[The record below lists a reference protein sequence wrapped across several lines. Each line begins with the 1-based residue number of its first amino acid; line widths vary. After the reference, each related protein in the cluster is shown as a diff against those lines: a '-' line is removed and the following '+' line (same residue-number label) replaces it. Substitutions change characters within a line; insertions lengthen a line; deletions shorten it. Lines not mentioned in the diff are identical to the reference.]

1 MTKPNRSNWI
11 DGRISWYDTT
21 PRRPCGF
28 DANRFIRVDRLAG
41 VLAAVLLVALVVAG
55 VWRWLA

>member
-1 MTKPNRSNWI
+1 MSLT
-11 DGRISWYDTT
+11 SWLSGEAAYYDTT
-21 PRRPCGF
+21 PRRPSGF
-28 DANRFIRVDRLAG
+28 DVTRFVRVDRLAG